1 MARGRFLAV
10 GISALS
16 ITAVLATAAW
26 SAARPGVGV
35 GTSGAVRLTIPDEP
49 NGGGVVSRIDVPRR
63 EAGRIVDLD
72 VRVRIRHRS
81 DEDLNIYLV
90 SPSGKFVELSTDNGG
105 SGDDY
110 GAGPVGCGGSF
121 TVFDDEAGTRVRDGA
136 PPFLGSFRPQTPL
149 SSLDG
154 SLVRGTWRLQVFDDQ
169 AGQTGVLGCWQI
181 RAQLG

>member
-1 MARGRFLAV
+1 M
-10 GISALS
+10 
-16 ITAVLATAAW
+16 
-26 SAARPGVGV
+26 
-35 GTSGAVRLTIPDEP
+35 TIPDEP

-63 EAGRIVDLD
+63 EAGRIVNLD
-72 VRVRIRHRS
+72 VRVRIRHPS
-81 DEDLNIYLV
+81 DEDINIYLV

-105 SGDDY
+105 NGDDY

-121 TVFDDEAGTRVRDGA
+121 TVFDDEAGTRIRDGA

-181 RAQLG
+181 RAQLR